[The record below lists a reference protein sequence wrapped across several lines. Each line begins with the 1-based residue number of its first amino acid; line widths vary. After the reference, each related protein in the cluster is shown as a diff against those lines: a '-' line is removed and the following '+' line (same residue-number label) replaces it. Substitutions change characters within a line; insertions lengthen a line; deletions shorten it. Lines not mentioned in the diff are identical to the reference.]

1 MTNLE
6 KLRSMTAEEIATII
20 EKNEYYMDKV
30 CMQITGSGECPHL
43 DENDNVPDGVCKQC
57 FINWLN
63 SEAKQ

>member
-20 EKNEYYMDKV
+20 EKNEDYMDKV
-30 CMQITGSGECPHL
+30 CMQITGSGERPHL
-43 DENDNVPDGVCKQC
+43 DENDNVPDGACKKC
-57 FINWLN
+57 FIDWLN